1 VIGAFRG
8 LTPVVHIAPPAPF
21 VALEVQGT
29 VGIGIEVPTSDC
41 YAVVVLADEP
51 ELYWRFGDEVG
62 DDEATLI
69 DSSPNAHTGAVNT
82 GLFNTHGS
90 APFNGQSLVRDPS
103 FLEVQSDT
111 DAGLEAD
118 VTGITLVVWGI
129 ANGNPANVLVSPFQ
143 AAILTFEN
151 TRIQI
156 TWTFTTFTTEPVGL
170 LLAEMQDDGGT
181 FALCSSSGEP
191 QPNME
196 RLVARWDGTNLDLIR
211 GETTVATDTP
221 GGSWVLP
228 SDSGP
233 DGVYAYISGVQSGDT
248 GNAEVDEFHY
258 HLSALTDEQLAEQ
271 YAARDTAC
279 T

>member
-29 VGIGIEVPTSDC
+29 VGVGVEIPTGDC
-41 YAVVVLADEP
+41 YADVVLADTP

-69 DSSPNAHTGAVNT
+69 DSSGNAHTGAVLN
-82 GLFNTHGS
+82 GLLS
-90 APFNGQSLVRDPS
+90 AAGGPTYVVGESFAYSSSL
-103 FLEVQSDT
+103 LEVQSDT
-111 DAGLEAD
+111 DAGLEANVD
-118 VTGITLVVWGI
+118 GITLVVWGI

-143 AAILTFEN
+143 ATITTYESI
-151 TRIQI
+151 RIQI
-156 TWTFTTFTTEPVGL
+156 TWTFTTFTTEPEGL
-170 LLAEMQDDGGT
+170 LLAELADDGGT

-211 GETTVATDTP
+211 GETLVAQDTP

-228 SDSGP
+228 TDSGP

-279 T
+279 